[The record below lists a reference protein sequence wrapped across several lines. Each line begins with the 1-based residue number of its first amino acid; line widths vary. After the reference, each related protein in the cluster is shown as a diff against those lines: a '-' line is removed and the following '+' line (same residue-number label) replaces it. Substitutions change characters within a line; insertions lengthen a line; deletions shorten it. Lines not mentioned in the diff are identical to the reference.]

1 MRITRITKAE
11 VGRNKC
17 AVPVLAGGHNSVWS
31 PPFAVFGLPEPVR
44 EYRFRNDRR
53 WRVDYCWPTAK
64 LAVEIE
70 GGAFLYGRHN
80 RPASYIKDIEKYNA
94 LCLAGYH
101 LLRFTPR
108 QLTTGE
114 AQNTIL
120 AWFKIHAPAGLS
132 KEGCGGKEGEN
143 GIHRQ

>member
-108 QLTTGE
+108 QLTTGRSSE
-114 AQNTIL
+114 YNTRVVQDSRASRLI
-120 AWFKIHAPAGLS
+120 
-132 KEGCGGKEGEN
+132 ERRMRRERRGEWDT
-143 GIHRQ
+143 

>member
-11 VGRNKC
+11 VRRNKC
-17 AVPVLAGGHNSVWS
+17 ALPVLVSRQHSTS
-31 PPFAVFGLPEPVR
+31 PLFTAFGLPEPVC

-80 RPASYIKDIEKYNA
+80 RPTSYIKDIEKYNA
-94 LCLAGYH
+94 LSLDGYH
-101 LLRFTPR
+101 LLRFTPQ
-108 QLTTGE
+108 QLITGE

-120 AWFKIHAPAGLS
+120 AWFRIHAPAGIS
-132 KEGCGGKEGEN
+132 KGKDCGGEN